1 MTVRFASIIALML
14 ASASAPVP
22 APGPATGTPAP
33 AGVPGET
40 PGTSDTGGSPTDDS
54 PGVAARPA
62 LPPFAPRLSELPLL
76 TRPQGWQSA
85 GRPGWEAL
93 IAAGPANRQAA
104 RWAYANTQI
113 AQGRAQEAI
122 GALDVMRQD
131 EPDLMLVPAFR
142 LALGATLA
150 MLDRATLAVDALT
163 NDALTDNPE
172 ACAWRMLA
180 FARGGLSGPALGQ
193 VNCAVPA
200 LNARAAA
207 ARAPFLLAAA
217 RAAADLGKPAMTIQL
232 LETLPD
238 RDPAANLLRGR
249 ATVALGDEPGGRLR
263 LGRARESGD
272 YGQRIDADLSLV
284 ELAVQAHRR
293 ARDDAGGRVPP
304 DRHPRR
310 RRYAARKCR
319 DTRDC
324 GGGTMTNLLIHSM
337 TEFTDLILG
346 GLELAGARHVVEIGA
361 EFGGMSQVLADYA
374 ATVDG
379 RLTSID
385 PAPAPAFV
393 AWAAQ
398 TAHVTHLAAPSLEV
412 IAELRDVDAWLI
424 DGDHNY
430 YTVLHELLAADAAC
444 ERDGTPLL
452 AFVHDVGWP
461 TGRRD
466 MYYAPD
472 RIPDAY
478 RHAHEFGAGAM
489 LDQVRLVPGQGF
501 RGEDAWAMANV
512 SGGPRNGV
520 LTAVEDFIAGVGD
533 TGRVLAFAHGAPL
546 RGARSDSKESMSK
559 PAGSAVRGPV
569 MLACRLPTSPVSPP
583 SAARHSRFATSPCAS
598 P

>member
-40 PGTSDTGGSPTDDS
+40 PGTTDTGGSPTDDS

-85 GRPGWEAL
+85 GQAGWEAL

-104 RWAYANTQI
+104 RWAYANAQI

-150 MLDRATLAVDALT
+150 KLDRATLAVDALT

-180 FARGGLSGPALGQ
+180 FARGGLPGPALGQ

-217 RAAADLGKPAMTIQL
+217 RAAADLGKPAMTVQL

-272 YGQRIDADLSLV
+272 
-284 ELAVQAHRR
+284 
-293 ARDDAGGRVPP
+293 
-304 DRHPRR
+304 
-310 RRYAARKCR
+310 
-319 DTRDC
+319 
-324 GGGTMTNLLIHSM
+324 
-337 TEFTDLILG
+337 
-346 GLELAGARHVVEIGA
+346 
-361 EFGGMSQVLADYA
+361 
-374 ATVDG
+374 
-379 RLTSID
+379 
-385 PAPAPAFV
+385 
-393 AWAAQ
+393 
-398 TAHVTHLAAPSLEV
+398 
-412 IAELRDVDAWLI
+412 
-424 DGDHNY
+424 
-430 YTVLHELLAADAAC
+430 
-444 ERDGTPLL
+444 
-452 AFVHDVGWP
+452 
-461 TGRRD
+461 
-466 MYYAPD
+466 
-472 RIPDAY
+472 
-478 RHAHEFGAGAM
+478 
-489 LDQVRLVPGQGF
+489 
-501 RGEDAWAMANV
+501 
-512 SGGPRNGV
+512 
-520 LTAVEDFIAGVGD
+520 
-533 TGRVLAFAHGAPL
+533 
-546 RGARSDSKESMSK
+546 
-559 PAGSAVRGPV
+559 
-569 MLACRLPTSPVSPP
+569 
-583 SAARHSRFATSPCAS
+583 
-598 P
+598 